1 MRRPAPAPAGLTWAR
16 IARLGLGQM
25 ALGSVVVLMT
35 STLNR
40 VMVVELELSA
50 SVPGA
55 LVALHFAV
63 QLSRARVGFGSD
75 GAGRR
80 TPWILGGMAAL
91 GVGSVGAALA
101 TALMASHRAAG
112 LAAATLAFI
121 VLGLGVSAAG
131 TSLLALLAE
140 RVAPARRA
148 GAAALFWV
156 LMIAGLAVTAGT
168 AGALLDPFSMSR
180 LVAVTAGVSVVAT
193 ALTVVAVWGIEPR
206 GAAVTPRPAAAA
218 DAAVPFGVALR
229 TVWREPDTRAFACFI
244 FVSILAYSAQDL
256 ILEPFAGLVFGLTP
270 GQSTTL
276 GGMQHAGVLVGMIA
290 AALLVPRVGTLRGW
304 AAGGC
309 ALSAVALVAVAASPL
324 AGSTLAL
331 RAAVCALGLAN
342 GAFCVGA
349 IGSMMALTARGDRR
363 TGLRMGVFGA
373 AQAVAYGLGG
383 FAGAAATD
391 VARGLVASAPL
402 AYGSVFLV
410 EAAFFVAAAG
420 LAARTTVRDRSL
432 PLAERHGEPMIA
444 ALR

>member
-1 MRRPAPAPAGLTWAR
+1 MTRALGEQTGLSWAR
-16 IARLGLGQM
+16 IARLGLGQV

-40 VMVVELELSA
+40 VMVVELGLSA

-75 GAGRR
+75 GGGRR
-80 TPWILGGMAAL
+80 TPWIVGGMAAL
-91 GVGSVGAALA
+91 GAGGVAAALA
-101 TALMASHRAAG
+101 TALLATHRVAG
-112 LAAATLAFI
+112 LVSAALAFVVI
-121 VLGLGVSAAG
+121 GLGVSAAG

-156 LMIAGLAVTAGT
+156 MMIAGLAVTAGT
-168 AGALLDPFSMSR
+168 AGALLDPFSMTR
-180 LVAVTAGVSVVAT
+180 LVMVTTAVSVVAT
-193 ALTVVAVWGIEPR
+193 LLTLTAVWGIEPR
-206 GAAVTPRPAAAA
+206 GAVAAAPTAGPAIPFA
-218 DAAVPFGVALR
+218 DALR
-229 TVWREPDTRAFACFI
+229 TVWREPDTRAFTCFI

-256 ILEPFAGLVFGLTP
+256 ILEPFAGIVFGLTP
-270 GQSTTL
+270 GQSTAM
-276 GGMQHAGVLVGMIA
+276 GGMQHGGVLVGMIG
-290 AALLVPRVGTLRGW
+290 AALLAPRVGTLRGW

-309 ALSAVALVAVAASPL
+309 AVSALALVAVAASPL
-324 AGSTLAL
+324 AGSTTAL
-331 RAAVCALGLAN
+331 RAAVFALGLAN

-349 IGSMMALTARGDRR
+349 IGSMMALTATGDRR

-373 AQAVAYGLGG
+373 SQAIAYGLGG

-391 VARGLVASAPL
+391 VARQLVSSAPV

-410 EAAFFVAAAG
+410 EAALFVAAAR
-420 LAARTTVRDRSL
+420 LAARTSVRDRSL
-432 PLAERHGEPMIA
+432 PLAERHGGPMIA